1 MNWVLKDEQ
10 KFARM
15 DRTIRRWRRGM
26 WEDRNGGWGGLCSL
40 SINQPSSRSSPG
52 QLTYRELLRVFLS
65 FFCFKSTPLSHLKAN
80 IWLQHTTS

>member
-26 WEDRNGGWGGLCSL
+26 WEGRNGGWGLLQSLCKPAKFMVFTWPAH
-40 SINQPSSRSSPG
+40 IQG
-52 QLTYRELLRVFLS
+52 AARVFLS
-65 FFCFKSTPLSHLKAN
+65 FFPCFKSTPLKHLKAN
-80 IWLQHTTS
+80 IWFQHTTS